1 MFLKDFSAWFLDLTH
16 MLMKTQKVPFA
27 LLAIIMLSA
36 CDNTNDIVLPLEES
50 PITVTADIA
59 QHTRAGYESGVL
71 MPEKFV
77 MDIRQGDDA
86 KYNYSL
92 VGMTKNSTGNTYSAP
107 EGTELLWASA
117 TPAAAIKAMTV
128 PMGLTTV
135 DASDVMEINVSLEQN
150 VAENV
155 AASDLL
161 GATSETNGGI
171 TIESTTINV
180 EFQHL
185 LSKLDVTYEF
195 SSEFDENAVVV
206 NCLTLQNVCTT
217 GGFSYAQMDYD
228 TSNLE
233 YGDVVM
239 FHNTSTST
247 AEAIFFPYVPTENP
261 TLLINATIDDV
272 EYNFTCPVVPK
283 NANGFIAGKRYTMNV
298 SIVGSSV
305 SGTDASIAQGWDTN
319 TDDES
324 FVTE

>member
-1 MFLKDFSAWFLDLTH
+1 
-16 MLMKTQKVPFA
+16 MKTQKALFA
-27 LLAIIMLSA
+27 SLAIILLSA
-36 CDNTNDIVLPLEES
+36 CDNKNGIVPPLEET
-50 PITVTADIA
+50 PITVTADIN
-59 QHTRAGYESGVL
+59 QHTKAGYESGVL

-77 MDIRQGDDA
+77 MDIIQGDDA

-92 VGMTKNSTGNTYSAP
+92 VEMTKSSTDNTYSAP

-117 TPAAAIKAMTV
+117 TPAAAIKAMTI
-128 PMGLTTV
+128 PMGLTAV
-135 DASDVMEINVSLEQN
+135 NADNVMEINVSLEQN
-150 VAENV
+150 DEDNV

-185 LSKLDVTYEF
+185 LSKLDITYDF
-195 SSEFDENAVVV
+195 SSEFDENTVVV
-206 NCLTLQNVCTT
+206 NSITLQNICTT

-228 TSNLE
+228 ATNLE
-233 YGDVVM
+233 YGDVAM
-239 FHNTSTST
+239 FHNTLTST
-247 AEAIFFPYVPTENP
+247 AEVIFFPYVPTENP

-272 EYNFTCPVVPK
+272 EYNFSCPVVPK
-283 NANGFIAGKRYTMNV
+283 NANGFIGGKRYTMNV

-305 SGTDASIAQGWDTN
+305 SGTEASIAKGWDTN

-324 FVTE
+324 FITE

>member
-1 MFLKDFSAWFLDLTH
+1 
-16 MLMKTQKVPFA
+16 MLMKTQKALFA
-27 LLAIIMLSA
+27 SLAIILLSA
-36 CDNTNDIVLPLEES
+36 CDNTNGIVPPLEES
-50 PITVTADIA
+50 PITVTADIT

-71 MPEKFV
+71 LPEKFV
-77 MDIRQGDDA
+77 MDISQGDDV

-92 VGMTKNSTGNTYSAP
+92 VEMTKSSTDNTYSAP

-117 TPAAAIKAMTV
+117 TPAAAIKAMTI
-128 PMGLTTV
+128 PMGLTAV
-135 DASDVMEINVSLEQN
+135 DADNVMEINVSLEQN
-150 VAENV
+150 DEDNV
-155 AASDLL
+155 ASSDLL

-171 TIESTTINV
+171 TIESTTINI

-185 LSKLDVTYEF
+185 LSKLDITYDF
-195 SSEFDENAVVV
+195 SSEFDENTVVV
-206 NCLTLQNVCTT
+206 NSLTLQNICTK

-228 TSNLE
+228 ATDLE
-233 YGDVVM
+233 YGDVAM

-283 NANGFIAGKRYTMNV
+283 NANGFIGGKRYTMNV

-305 SGTDASIAQGWDTN
+305 SGTEATIAKGWDTN